1 MIRLVHQPH
10 WKIDEI
16 SPPVSYQV
24 YQQDAEHYMHAKKG
38 IQGREEEDKN
48 KWLTYYILRYRWIW
62 EKGSKLQK

>member
-48 KWLTYYILRYRWIW
+48 K
-62 EKGSKLQK
+62 